1 MGIRVHK
8 LGALAGRF
16 RRLQGEP
23 VPPPLAGDE
32 RGAAVAAVIAKPM
45 LQRIRSVCDGPLV
58 LVKGPEVARLY
69 PGQARVY
76 GDLDLLVPDPW
87 AVQRELLA
95 AGCVEVGEFFEDAH
109 HLRPLKWP
117 DLGLKVE
124 VHKRPSWPKRLV
136 PPSFEELFEAA
147 GPASSG
153 VEGVQTVSP
162 AHHALILAAH
172 GWKEN
177 PLGTRGYLQV
187 HGASVGTP
195 DGGVLLVGRG
205 GSGKST
211 VALSSLGSELLYA
224 GDDYVA
230 VAVEPAPR
238 VQSLYSSGK
247 LEPYHAHGLLP
258 HLLPLLSNA
267 ERLESEKAVLYVHEH
282 FPEQTTSGF
291 PLAAVFVP
299 RVRAS
304 QRESRIVEASRAEA
318 FAALAPSTILQLH
331 TADST
336 AFAAMKKLVARVPC
350 YGLEVGSDVAGIPGV
365 IADFLAR
372 LSSG

>member
-1 MGIRVHK
+1 MDNGALWSSVERLLQGAEVEGIRVHK

-16 RRLQGEP
+16 RRLRGEP
-23 VPPPLAGDE
+23 VPPALTGDE

-124 VHKRPSWPKRLV
+124 VHKRPSWPKRLE
-136 PPSFEELFEAA
+136 PPSFDELFEAA

-153 VEGVQTVSP
+153 VEGVLTVSP

-177 PLGTRGYLQV
+177 PLGTLR
-187 HGASVGTP
+187 
-195 DGGVLLVGRG
+195 DLVD
-205 GSGKST
+205 
-211 VALSSLGSELLYA
+211 VAA
-224 GDDYVA
+224 VVA
-230 VAVEPAPR
+230 AVPEDE
-238 VQSLYSSGK
+238 
-247 LEPYHAHGLLP
+247 LEPTVRAWGLGRLWRSTRETTEA
-258 HLLPLLSNA
+258 LLEGRPLRFPVGLWA
-267 ERLESEKAVLYVHEH
+267 RHLESMRERTMLETHLRNWL
-282 FPEQTTSGF
+282 QGF
-291 PLAAVFVP
+291 WKSPPRLALLDTRDALRREFRP
-299 RVRAS
+299 RPDETWRQKLGRAAGTVRG
-304 QRESRIVEASRAEA
+304 
-318 FAALAPSTILQLH
+318 AA
-331 TADST
+331 
-336 AFAAMKKLVARVPC
+336 R
-350 YGLEVGSDVAGIPGV
+350 
-365 IADFLAR
+365 
-372 LSSG
+372 

>member
-1 MGIRVHK
+1 MTNVAVAESFAAAGAVSEDRLSLAGASVALRFASEPLRERLTPAFAHLMQPSGDDGDRPALTIHLWDSASTGAEPPPRPSVPADHAP
-8 LGALAGRF
+8 GALYQF
-16 RRLQGEP
+16 RE
-23 VPPPLAGDE
+23 PPLRGVYAPGLETLSVLDAEAG
-32 RGAAVAAVIAKPM
+32 VAWHWVADAFEQPYWD
-45 LQRIRSVCDGPLV
+45 QACPIR
-58 LVKGPEVARLY
+58 
-69 PGQARVY
+69 QI
-76 GDLDLLVPDPW
+76 
-87 AVQRELLA
+87 
-95 AGCVEVGEFFEDAH
+95 
-109 HLRPLKWP
+109 
-117 DLGLKVE
+117 
-124 VHKRPSWPKRLV
+124 
-136 PPSFEELFEAA
+136 LF
-147 GPASSG
+147 
-153 VEGVQTVSP
+153 
-162 AHHALILAAH
+162 
-172 GWKEN
+172 WW
-177 PLGTRGYLQV
+177 LGTRGYLQV

-230 VAVEPAPR
+230 VAVEPTPR

-247 LEPYHAHGLLP
+247 LESYHVHGLLP

-291 PLAAVFVP
+291 PLAAVLVP